1 MHAWLIQIGSCLASY
16 FKSFLH
22 LLYPHICLQCGIDEL
37 NEKQIICSSCEQSLP
52 FTEFGKLKISPVEK
66 IFWGRVPV
74 QHVVSILFFTKE
86 SLVQKIMAE
95 LKYHQNKRA
104 GWLLGKLIAQE
115 LKQQDY
121 FETIDFLIPIPI
133 SNRKKKKR
141 GYNQTEV
148 ICNAIIANG
157 IVSTLYKGLVTK
169 RNGATQTLK
178 DRIQRNAQMQGRY
191 ILQYPDLL
199 KDKNILIV
207 DDVLTTGATLE
218 AACNCLL
225 KASPASIRIA
235 TAAYTID

>member
-1 MHAWLIQIGSCLASY
+1 MHAWLIQIGSCINHY

-22 LLYPHICLQCGIDEL
+22 LLYPHICLQCGTDEL
-37 NEKQIICSSCEQSLP
+37 NEQQIICDACEQTLP
-52 FTEFGKLKISPVEK
+52 FTEFGKLTISPVEK

-74 QHVVSILFFTKE
+74 QHVVAVLFFTKE

-121 FETIDFLIPIPI
+121 FESIDFLVPIPI

-141 GYNQTEV
+141 GYNQTEL
-148 ICNAIIANG
+148 ICNEIIKHGMNC
-157 IVSTLYKGLVTK
+157 TLYKGFITA
-169 RNGATQTLK
+169 RNQSTQTHK
-178 DRIQRNAQMQGRY
+178 DRLQRNAQMQGRF
-191 ILQYPDLL
+191 ILQQPDLL

-218 AACNCLL
+218 AACQCIL

>member
-148 ICNAIIANG
+148 ICNAIIASG

-169 RNGATQTLK
+169 KNGVTQTLK
-178 DRIQRNAQMQGRY
+178 DRIQRNAQMQGRF